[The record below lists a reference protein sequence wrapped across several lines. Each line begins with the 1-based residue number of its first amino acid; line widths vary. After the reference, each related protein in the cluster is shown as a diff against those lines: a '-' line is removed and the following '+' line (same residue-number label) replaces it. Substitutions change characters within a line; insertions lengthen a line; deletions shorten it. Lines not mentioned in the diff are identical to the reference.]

1 VGTVK
6 RHVEEQKTLLDA
18 AFESP
23 RSAGHDY

>member
-23 RSAGHDY
+23 SARGTDY